1 MAEDIGVE
9 NGRISNF
16 ERLVTLTLDRIILH
30 TVVHHS
36 STPTY
41 MQNFTEIEETC
52 CGRTEVRTHIRT
64 YAHTHVRMY
73 GRTYGR
79 TDGLTFETGFIRALL
94 SRLYRRVNL
103 NKNVRPV
110 ILGRKW

>member
-64 YAHTHVRMY
+64 YIRTYTCTYVRTY
-73 GRTYGR
+73 VRKDGRTN
-79 TDGLTFETGFIRALL
+79 I
-94 SRLYRRVNL
+94 
-103 NKNVRPV
+103 
-110 ILGRKW
+110 